1 MADISKITL
10 PSGSTYDI
18 KDSVAREMISAGVT
32 FIVAWNGTGTPAAA
46 NLPAG
51 VVAGGVTGT
60 LAASAAQAGA
70 FYLVKSS
77 TSPTE
82 QTLDIYDEYV
92 VVKPDTS
99 DSTTWFWEKIGDT
112 QLNLADTVTEVTLN
126 KSTDTAIGTDSTF
139 TITQPTIALATG
151 ATAGTGVISLT
162 SGVSG
167 KGSSGNS
174 VTALTG
180 LGTPSTSS
188 VLTGVKVTTQPTV
201 ALATGATAGTGVI
214 SVATGASGTTKYIGG
229 TASGGGAAWN
239 SKDTKTVVTGYAAPT
254 SDTFVKTISPTTSK
268 LTTTSVTGVQS
279 STTTASKATAATSQT
294 TVSGLAASTSNADL
308 LANCSVSDE
317 TLVIGAKK
325 LNTQTTTQFT
335 FADVTVPIKNA
346 SATTVAT
353 GAAATGSSGATIVT
367 GVAAGSTASALTGLG
382 DASTASVIGNSAT
395 LTNTQ
400 PTISM
405 ALADAS
411 ATGKV
416 GVITGVSA
424 STTNIKATAS
434 GTAVG
439 ADGTASA
446 VTGYPN
452 TTSDTIAVA
461 ANNTN
466 VKATASGANTAW
478 NSKDSVTVLTS
489 GSSLTVTKGQ

>member
-10 PSGSTYDI
+10 PSGSTYNI
-18 KDSVAREMISAGVT
+18 KDEVARGIIAGLT
-32 FIVAWNGTGTPAAA
+32 FIIAWDGTGTPTAA
-46 NLPAG
+46 NIPKG

-60 LAASAAQAGA
+60 LEAASEVVNPRA
-70 FYLVKSS
+70 FYLVKSATTPS
-77 TSPTE
+77 SE
-82 QTLDIYDEYV
+82 TLDKYDEYA
-92 VVKPDTS
+92 VVKPDTE
-99 DSTTWFWEKIGDT
+99 DNTTWYWEKFGDT
-112 QLNLADTVTEVTLN
+112 KINLADVVTGVTLN
-126 KSTDTAIGTDSTF
+126 KSTDTVIGTDSTF
-139 TITQPTIALATG
+139 TI
-151 ATAGTGVISLT
+151 
-162 SGVSG
+162 
-167 KGSSGNS
+167 
-174 VTALTG
+174 
-180 LGTPSTSS
+180 
-188 VLTGVKVTTQPTV
+188 TQPTV
-201 ALATGATAGTGVI
+201 ALATGATAGDGVI

-325 LNTQTTTQFT
+325 LSTQTTTQFT
-335 FADVTVPIKNA
+335 FADVTVPIKNT

-353 GAAATGSSGATIVT
+353 GAAATNSTGASIVT
-367 GVAAGSTASALTGLG
+367 AVAAGTTADALTGLG
-382 DASTASVIGNSAT
+382 TASTASVIGNSAT

-424 STTNIKATAS
+424 STTN
-434 GTAVG
+434 
-439 ADGTASA
+439 
-446 VTGYPN
+446 
-452 TTSDTIAVA
+452 
-461 ANNTN
+461 

>member
-18 KDSVAREMISAGVT
+18 KDAVARQMLSGLT
-32 FIVAWNGTGTPAAA
+32 FIIAWDGTGTPVAG

-51 VVAGGVTGT
+51 VVAGGITGT
-60 LAASAAQAGA
+60 LAVTDANARA

-77 TSPTE
+77 TTPSSE
-82 QTLDIYDEYV
+82 VLDNYDEYV
-92 VVKPDTS
+92 VVKPDTE
-99 DSTTWFWEKIGDT
+99 DNTTWYWEKIGDT
-112 QLNLADTVTEVTLN
+112 KINLTDVVTNVTLN
-126 KSTDTAIGTDSTF
+126 KSTDTVIGTDSTF

-162 SGVSG
+162 TGVSG

-174 VTALTG
+174 ITALTG

-188 VLTGVKVTTQPTV
+188 VLTGVKVTADPTI

-254 SDTFVKTISPTTSK
+254 SDTFVKTITPTTSK

-335 FADVTVPIKNA
+335 FADVTVPIKNT

-353 GAAATGSSGATIVT
+353 GAAATGSTGATIVT
-367 GVAAGSTASALTGLG
+367 GVTAGTTADALTGLG
-382 DASTASVIGNSAT
+382 TASTASVIGNSAT

-400 PTISM
+400 PTITM

-411 ATGKV
+411 DTGKV

-439 ADGTASA
+439 ANGTASA

-452 TTSDTIAVA
+452 TTSDTIAVSA
-461 ANNTN
+461 TNTN

>member
-32 FIVAWNGTGTPAAA
+32 FIVAWNGTGTPTAA

-99 DSTTWFWEKIGDT
+99 DNTTWFWEKIGDT
-112 QLNLADTVTEVTLN
+112 QLNLADTVTGVTLN
-126 KSTDTAIGTDSTF
+126 KSTDTVIGTDSTF
-139 TITQPTIALATG
+139 TITQPTITLATG

-174 VTALTG
+174 VTALTE

-188 VLTGVKVTTQPTV
+188 VLTGVKVTAQPTI
-201 ALATGATAGTGVI
+201 ALATGATAGDGVI

-254 SDTFVKTISPTTSK
+254 SDTFVKTITPTTSK

-335 FADVTVPIKNA
+335 FADVTVPIKNT

-353 GAAATGSSGATIVT
+353 GAAAAGSTGATIVT
-367 GVAAGSTASALTGLG
+367 GVAAGTTADALTGLG
-382 DASTASVIGNSAT
+382 TASTASVIGNSAT

-439 ADGTASA
+439 ANGTASA

-452 TTSDTIAVA
+452 TTSDTIAVSA
-461 ANNTN
+461 SNTN
-466 VKATASGANTAW
+466 IKATASGANTAW

>member
-32 FIVAWNGTGTPAAA
+32 FIVAWNGTGTPTAAS
-46 NLPAG
+46 LPAG

-99 DSTTWFWEKIGDT
+99 DNTTWFWEKIGDT
-112 QLNLADTVTEVTLN
+112 QLNLADTVTSVTLN
-126 KSTDTAIGTDSTF
+126 KSTDTVIGTDSTF

-162 SGVSG
+162 NGVSG

-188 VLTGVKVTTQPTV
+188 VLTGVKVTAQPTV
-201 ALATGATAGTGVI
+201 ALATGATAGDGVI

-294 TVSGLAASTSNADL
+294 TVSGLTASTSNADL

-325 LNTQTTTQFT
+325 PTTQTTTQFT
-335 FADVTVPIKNA
+335 FADVTVPIKNT

-353 GAAATGSSGATIVT
+353 GAAAANSTGASIVT
-367 GVAAGSTASALTGLG
+367 GVTAGSTADALTGLG
-382 DASTASVIGNSAT
+382 TASTASVIGSSAT

-434 GTAVG
+434 GTTVG
-439 ADGTASA
+439 ANGTASA

-452 TTSDTIAVA
+452 TTSDTIAVSA
-461 ANNTN
+461 SNTN